1 MRVMVFLDDKN
12 GMLFNKRR
20 QSRDQAVFEEIQMLC
35 QGKVLWMNEYSFSV
49 YGKMEGVEIRCRQ
62 DFLQKAGTG
71 EYALVETDDLE
82 EISKNIEEILIFRW
96 NRLYP
101 SDKKLELDLSGWQY
115 TVEKEF
121 SGNSHKKITL
131 EKYVQL

>member
-1 MRVMVFLDDKN
+1 
-12 GMLFNKRR
+12 
-20 QSRDQAVFEEIQMLC
+20 
-35 QGKVLWMNEYSFSV
+35 
-49 YGKMEGVEIRCRQ
+49 MEGVEIRCRQ

>member
-1 MRVMVFLDDKN
+1 
-12 GMLFNKRR
+12 MLFNKRR
-20 QSRDQAVFEEIQMLC
+20 QSRDQAVLEEIQMLC

-101 SDKKLELDLSGWQY
+101 SDKKLEIGRAH
-115 TVEKEF
+115 V
-121 SGNSHKKITL
+121 
-131 EKYVQL
+131 

>member
-1 MRVMVFLDDKN
+1 MRVIVFLDDKN

-20 QSRDQAVFEEIQMLC
+20 QSRDQAVLEEIQMLC

-101 SDKKLELDLSGWQY
+101 SDKKLKLDLSGWQY

>member
-1 MRVMVFLDDKN
+1 MRVIVFLDDKN

-20 QSRDQAVFEEIQMLC
+20 QSRDQAVLEEIQMLC

-101 SDKKLELDLSGWQY
+101 SDKKLELDLSSWQY

>member
-1 MRVMVFLDDKN
+1 MRVIVFLDDKN

-20 QSRDQAVFEEIQMLC
+20 QSRDQAVLEEIQMLC
-35 QGKVLWMNEYSFSV
+35 QGQVLWMNEYSFSV

>member
-1 MRVMVFLDDKN
+1 MRVIVFLDDKN

-20 QSRDQAVFEEIQMLC
+20 QSRDQAVLEEIQMLC

-49 YGKMEGVEIRCRQ
+49 YRKMEGVEIRCRQ